1 MSYYLKQYLLLYI
14 VRKNDDSG
22 QDDDSLSIISNEV
35 DDIEEET
42 EQIQYTILDKNLFGI
57 RRRRTKIVDKVQ
69 VPGIEVAKDALENI
83 QPLLNP
89 LTTIRND
96 YSETEPS
103 KKNDKVKCAVFVLFA
118 IFGCY
123 FSYKFIPIYI
133 VSF

>member
-1 MSYYLKQYLLLYI
+1 MPYYLKQYLI
-14 VRKNDDSG
+14 SSVFRKNDDSS

-42 EQIQYTILDKNLFGI
+42 EQIQYTILDKNLFSI
-57 RRRRTKIVDKVQ
+57 RRRRTKTVDKVQ
-69 VPGIEVAKDALENI
+69 VPGIEMAKDVLDNI
-83 QPLLNP
+83 HPPLNP
-89 LTTIRND
+89 LTTITND
-96 YSETEPS
+96 HSETEPP

-118 IFGCY
+118 ISGCY